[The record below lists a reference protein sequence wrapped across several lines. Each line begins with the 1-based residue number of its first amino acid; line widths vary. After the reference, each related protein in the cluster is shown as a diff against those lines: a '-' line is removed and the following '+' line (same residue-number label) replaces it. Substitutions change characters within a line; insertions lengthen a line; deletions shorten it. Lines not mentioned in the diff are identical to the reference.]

1 MTDLTWLSLPELG
14 RLLRARQVSAV
25 ELSRHFL
32 DRLERLGPRYNA
44 VVTVLRQQALRE
56 ARVRDAELASGRDRG
71 PLHGIPYGAKDLLAA
86 SGAPTTWGAQP
97 YREQMLKGDASVVRR
112 LREAGAV
119 LCAKLAMVELA
130 GGMGYNQAFA
140 SFTGPGRSP
149 WDPTRWS
156 GGSSSGSGSAV
167 GAGLV
172 PFAIGSETWGS
183 IQYPAAFCG
192 ITGLRPTYGRVSRH
206 GAMALS
212 WTMDKLGP
220 LARTAEDCGTVLA
233 AIAGPDPA
241 DPSAL
246 VRQFVYPDAAKS
258 RKRFRLGL
266 LKGTLD
272 KTQPEV
278 RRNFQESLR
287 VLREFAELQDGL
299 ELPDYPYEAMASIV
313 IDAEAAS
320 AFEPLFQNGR
330 ITELTAPEDRIGGYA
345 GQVVLAKDY
354 IRALRLRRPAAA
366 ALDRLLARVDA
377 LVAPTLPTVAWPI
390 DAAFDKVYP
399 DYSGGANISGPAN
412 LCGVP
417 GMFMMNGTGES
428 GLPTSLQLTGR
439 ALGESTL
446 LAIAHR
452 YQQRTNFHLLRPP
465 GL

>member
-1 MTDLTWLSLPELG
+1 MSDLTWLTLPELG
-14 RLLRARQVSAV
+14 RLLRRRELSAV
-25 ELSRHFL
+25 ELAGHFL
-32 DRLERLGPRYNA
+32 DRLERIGPRYNA
-44 VVTVLRQQALRE
+44 VVTVLRQQALAE
-56 ARVRDAELASGRDRG
+56 AKRRDAELASGRDRG

-86 SGAPTTWGAQP
+86 DGAPTTWGAQP
-97 YREQMLKGDASVVRR
+97 YRHQMLRGDATAVRR

-140 SFTGPGRSP
+140 TFTGPGRSP
-149 WDPTRWS
+149 WDPARWS

-192 ITGLRPTYGRVSRH
+192 VAGLRPTYGRVSRH

-220 LARTAEDCGTVLA
+220 LARTAEDCGIVLA

-246 VRQFVYPDAAKS
+246 DHPFSYPSDAQP
-258 RKRFRLGL
+258 RRRFRIGV
-266 LKGTLD
+266 LKGTRE

-278 RRNFQESLR
+278 RRNFEASLGI
-287 VLREFAELQDGL
+287 LREFAQVEEDL
-299 ELPDYPYEAMASIV
+299 ELPDFPYDAMASLV

-320 AFEPLFQNGR
+320 AFEPLFESGR
-330 ITELTAPEDRIGGYA
+330 NTELTAPEDRIGGYA

-354 IRALRLRRPAAA
+354 IRALRLRRPAAD
-366 ALDRLLARVDA
+366 ALDALLARVDA
-377 LVAPTLPTVAWPI
+377 IVAPTLPTVAWPI

-399 DYSGGANISGPAN
+399 DYPGGANISGAAN

-417 GMFMMNGTGES
+417 GLFLMNGTGEG
-428 GLPTSLQLTGR
+428 GLPTSLQFTGR
-439 ALGESTL
+439 ALDEGML
-446 LAIAHR
+446 LAIGRR
-452 YQQRTNFHLLRPP
+452 YQQRTNFHRLHPP

>member
-1 MTDLTWLSLPELG
+1 
-14 RLLRARQVSAV
+14 
-25 ELSRHFL
+25 
-32 DRLERLGPRYNA
+32 
-44 VVTVLRQQALRE
+44 
-56 ARVRDAELASGRDRG
+56 
-71 PLHGIPYGAKDLLAA
+71 
-86 SGAPTTWGAQP
+86 
-97 YREQMLKGDASVVRR
+97 MLKGDATVVRR

-149 WDPTRWS
+149 WDPARWS
-156 GGSSSGSGSAV
+156 GGSSSGSGAAV

-192 ITGLRPTYGRVSRH
+192 VTGLRPTYGRVSRH

-220 LARTAEDCGTVLA
+220 LARTVEDCGTVLA
-233 AIAGPDPA
+233 AVAGPDPA

-246 VRQFVYPDAAKS
+246 GRGFTYQAGAKS
-258 RKRFRLGL
+258 RSRFRLGI
-266 LKGTLD
+266 LKGTLE

-278 RRNFQESLR
+278 RRNFEESLR
-287 VLREFAELQDGL
+287 VLREFADVNDEL
-299 ELPDYPYEAMASIV
+299 ELPDFPYEAMASIV

-320 AFEPLFQNGR
+320 AFEPLFESGR
-330 ITELTAPEDRIGGYA
+330 VTELTAPEDRIGGYA

-366 ALDRLLARVDA
+366 ALDRLLSRVDA
-377 LVAPTLPTVAWPI
+377 VAAPTLPTVAWPI
-390 DAAFDKVYP
+390 DASFDKVYP
-399 DYSGGANISGPAN
+399 EYSGGANISGPAN

-417 GMFMMNGTGES
+417 GLFLMNGTGEG

-439 ALGESTL
+439 ALGEDSL
-446 LAIAHR
+446 LAIGYR
-452 YQQRTNFHLLRPP
+452 YQERTKFHRLRPP

>member
-1 MTDLTWLSLPELG
+1 VSDLAFLSLPELG
-14 RLLRARQVSAV
+14 RMLRGRKVSAA
-25 ELSRHFL
+25 ELTEYFL
-32 DRLERLGPRYNA
+32 DRLERLGPAYNA
-44 VVTVLRQQALRE
+44 VVAVLRQRALGE
-56 ARVRDAELASGRDRG
+56 ARMRDRELAAGQDRG

-86 SGAPTTWGAQP
+86 EGAPTTWGAQP
-97 YREQMLKGDASVVRR
+97 FRDQMLKGDATAVRR
-112 LREAGAV
+112 LRDAGAV

-149 WDPTRWS
+149 WGVARWS

-183 IQYPAAFCG
+183 IQFPAAFCG
-192 ITGLRPTYGRVSRH
+192 VTGLRPTYGRVSRH

-220 LARTAEDCGTVLA
+220 LGRTAQDCGMVLA

-246 VRQFVYPDAAKS
+246 PQRFEFPGQPA
-258 RKRFRLGL
+258 RKGRYRIGILR
-266 LKGTLD
+266 GTLE

-278 RRNFQESLR
+278 RRNFEESVA
-287 VLREFAELQDGL
+287 VLRQFADIEENLD
-299 ELPDYPYEAMASIV
+299 LPDFPYEAMAGTI

-320 AFEPLFQNGR
+320 AFEPLFQSGR
-330 ITELTAPEDRIGGYA
+330 ITTLTAPEDRIGGYS
-345 GQVVLAKDY
+345 GQVLLAKDY
-354 IRALRLRRPAAA
+354 LRALRLRRPAGA
-366 ALDRLLARVDA
+366 ALDRLLGGVDA
-377 LVAPTLPTVAWPI
+377 LAAPSLPTVAWPI
-390 DAAFDKVYP
+390 DAPFDKVYP
-399 DYSGGANISGPAN
+399 DYPGGTSIGGAAN
-412 LCGVP
+412 VCGVP
-417 GMFMMNGTGES
+417 GLFLMNGVGEG

-439 ALGESTL
+439 AGTEAVL
-446 LAIAHR
+446 LAIGVR
-452 YQQRTNFHLLRPP
+452 YQRLTRHHRLRPP

>member
-1 MTDLTWLSLPELG
+1 MSGLTWLTIPELG
-14 RLLRARQVSAV
+14 RLLRGGEVSAV
-25 ELSRHFL
+25 QLAEHFL
-32 DRLERLGPRYNA
+32 RRLERLGPAYNA
-44 VVTVLRQQALRE
+44 VVTVLRDRALAE
-56 ARVRDAELASGRDRG
+56 ARARDAELAKGRDRG
-71 PLHGIPYGAKDLLAA
+71 PLHGIPYGAKDLLSAD
-86 SGAPTTWGAQP
+86 GAPTTWGAQP
-97 YREQMLKGDASVVRR
+97 YRGQMLHGDATVVRK

-149 WDPTRWS
+149 WDPARWS
-156 GGSSSGSGSAV
+156 GGSSSGSGAAV

-192 ITGLRPTYGRVSRH
+192 VSGLRPTYGRVSRH

-220 LARTAEDCGTVLA
+220 LARTADDCGLVLA
-233 AIAGPDPA
+233 AIAGRDPG

-246 VRQFVYPDAAKS
+246 DRPFAFPVRPE
-258 RKRFRLGL
+258 RKRYRLWIL
-266 LKGTLD
+266 EGTLE
-272 KTQPEV
+272 KVQPEV
-278 RRNFQESLR
+278 RRSFEESVR
-287 VLREFAELQDGL
+287 VLRDFAEVEEGL
-299 ELPDYPYEAMASIV
+299 RLPEYPYDAMASIV

-320 AFEPLFQNGR
+320 AFEPLFESGR

-366 ALDRLLARVDA
+366 ALDALLARVDA
-377 LVAPTLPTVAWPI
+377 VVAPTLPTIAWPI

-399 DYSGGANISGPAN
+399 DYPGGTSIAGAAN
-412 LCGVP
+412 LSGVP
-417 GMFMMNGTGES
+417 GLFLMNGTGEA

-439 ALGESTL
+439 ALTEGTL
-446 LAIAHR
+446 LAIGRR
-452 YQQRTNFHLLRPP
+452 YQQRTNFHRLVPP

>member
-1 MTDLTWLSLPELG
+1 VSELTWLTIPELG
-14 RLLRARQVSAV
+14 RLLRSRKVSAV
-25 ELSRHFL
+25 ELAEHFL
-32 DRLERLGPRYNA
+32 GRLERLGPTYNA
-44 VVTVLRQQALRE
+44 VVTVLRDQALSE
-56 ARVRDAELASGRDRG
+56 ARQRDGELARGKIRG
-71 PLHGIPYGAKDLLAA
+71 PLHGIPYGAKDLIAA
-86 SGAPTTWGAQP
+86 EGAPTTWGAQP
-97 YREQMLKGDASVVRR
+97 YRGQMLRGDATVVRR

-149 WDPTRWS
+149 WDPARWS

-192 ITGLRPTYGRVSRH
+192 VTGLRPTYGRVSRH

-220 LARTAEDCGTVLA
+220 LARTAEDCGLVLA
-233 AIAGPDPA
+233 TVAGPDPA
-241 DPSAL
+241 DHSAL
-246 VRQFVYPDAAKS
+246 GEAFVFPAKS
-258 RKRFRLGL
+258 AERKRYRLGI
-266 LKGTLD
+266 LKGTLE

-287 VLREFAELQDGL
+287 ILGDFADVQDGL
-299 ELPDYPYEAMASIV
+299 ELPEYPYDAMASLV

-320 AFEPLFQNGR
+320 AFESLFESGR
-330 ITELTAPEDRIGGYA
+330 ITDLTAPEDRIGGYA

-354 IRALRLRRPAAA
+354 IRALRVRRLAAA

-377 LVAPTLPTVAWPI
+377 VIAPTLPTVAWPI

-399 DYSGGANISGPAN
+399 DYPGGANIGGAAN
-412 LCGVP
+412 LSGVP
-417 GMFMMNGTGES
+417 GLFLMNGTGEA

-439 ALGESTL
+439 AQGEARL
-446 LAIAHR
+446 LAIGRR
-452 YQQRTNFHLLRPP
+452 YQQRTNFHRLVPP

>member
-1 MTDLTWLSLPELG
+1 MSDLTWLSLPELG
-14 RLLRARQVSAV
+14 RLLRSRQVSAV

-86 SGAPTTWGAQP
+86 NGAPTTWGAQP
-97 YREQMLKGDASVVRR
+97 YRDQMLKGDATVVRR

-149 WDPTRWS
+149 WDTTRWS

-192 ITGLRPTYGRVSRH
+192 VTGLRPTYGRVSRH

-212 WTMDKLGP
+212 WTMDKLGL
-220 LARTAEDCGTVLA
+220 LARTAEDCGTVLV

-241 DPSAL
+241 DPSAM
-246 VRQFVYPDAAKS
+246 VREFVYPDPAKS

-266 LKGTLD
+266 LKGTLE

-287 VLREFAELQDGL
+287 VLREFAELEDGL

-320 AFEPLFQNGR
+320 AFEPLFHSGR

-377 LVAPTLPTVAWPI
+377 VVAPTLPTVAWPI

-417 GMFMMNGTGES
+417 GIFLMNGTGES

-446 LAIAHR
+446 LAIGHR
-452 YQQRTNFHLLRPP
+452 YQRRTNFHRLRPP